1 MTEILAIIPARGGS
15 KGIPRKNIRSFA
27 GYPLIAYSIAA
38 GLQAK
43 TVTRVI
49 ASTDDPEIADVARQ
63 CGAETPFLRPAE
75 FAQDNSTDLPLFQ
88 HALQWLDEHEGYKPD
103 VVVQLRPTSPLRPSD
118 CVDRAVN
125 SLLAHPDADSVRG
138 VVSAGQNPHKM
149 WVLSGEDAP
158 MKNLLSVPGLDEPY
172 NAPRQSLPP
181 IYWQTGHIDAIRR
194 ETILQKGSMSG
205 ERVYPLV
212 IDARYTVDIDNLND
226 WARYEAMVYAG
237 NLDIVSP
244 GRVRRPRPEKVK
256 LIVSDFDGVF
266 TDNRVW
272 TDQHG
277 KESVAGSR
285 SDGLRIRE
293 LREQGIEVVILSSE
307 ENPVV
312 VARAKKLG
320 IEAVQETDTRK
331 KGDALKNLLS
341 RKGVEPA
348 NVIFMGNDVN
358 DLPCFGIAGWSV
370 AVADAYPE
378 VLRAADHVLQ
388 AAGGHGAPRELFD
401 LVLNKS

>member
-1 MTEILAIIPARGGS
+1 M
-15 KGIPRKNIRSFA
+15 
-27 GYPLIAYSIAA
+27 
-38 GLQAK
+38 QAK

-49 ASTDDPEIADVARQ
+49 VSTDDREIADVARQ
-63 CGAETPFLRPAE
+63 CGAEAPFLRPAE

-88 HALQWLDEHEGYKPD
+88 HALRWLDEHEGYKPE
-103 VVVQLRPTSPLRPSD
+103 VVVQLRPTSPLRPRD

-138 VVSAGQNPHKM
+138 VVAAGQNPHKM

-158 MKNLLSVPGLDEPY
+158 MKNLLSVPGLAEPY

-205 ERVYPLV
+205 ERIYPLV
-212 IDARYTVDIDNLND
+212 IDTRYTVDIDNLND

-237 NLDIVSP
+237 SLDIVSP

-293 LREQGIEVVILSSE
+293 LREQGIEVLILSSE

-331 KGDALKNLLS
+331 KGEALKNLLA
-341 RKGVEPA
+341 RKGVEPSH
-348 NVIFMGNDVN
+348 VIFMGNDVN
-358 DLPCFGIAGWSV
+358 DLPCFEIAGWSV

-388 AAGGHGAPRELFD
+388 SAGGHGAPRELFD

>member
-1 MTEILAIIPARGGS
+1 MNEVLAIIPARGGS

-103 VVVQLRPTSPLRPSD
+103 VVVQLRPTSPLRQRD

-125 SLLAHPDADSVRG
+125 TLLAHPDADSVRG
-138 VVSAGQNPHKM
+138 VVAAGQNPHKM

-158 MKNLLSVPGLDEPY
+158 MKNLLSLPGLDEPY
-172 NAPRQSLPP
+172 NAPRQVLPP

-244 GRVRRPRPEKVK
+244 GRARRPRPEKVK

-293 LREQGIEVVILSSE
+293 LREQGIEVLILSSE

-358 DLPCFGIAGWSV
+358 DLPCFEIAGWSV

-378 VLRAADHVLQ
+378 VLRAADYVLQ

>member
-1 MTEILAIIPARGGS
+1 MTEVLAIIPARGGS

-49 ASTDDPEIADVARQ
+49 ASTDDAEIADVARQ

-88 HALQWLDEHEGYKPD
+88 HALQWLDAHESYQPD
-103 VVVQLRPTSPLRPSD
+103 VVVQLRPTSPLRPRD

-125 SLLAHPDADSVRG
+125 NLLAHPDADSVRG
-138 VVSAGQNPHKM
+138 VVSAAQNPYKM
-149 WVLSGEDAP
+149 WMLSGEDAP

-172 NAPRQSLPP
+172 NAPRQVLPP
-181 IYWQTGHIDAIRR
+181 IYWQTGHIDAIRLG
-194 ETILQKGSMSG
+194 TILHQGSMSG

-244 GRVRRPRPEKVK
+244 GRARRPRPEKVK

-277 KESVAGSR
+277 KETVAGSR

-293 LREQGIEVVILSSE
+293 LREQGIEVLILSSE

-312 VARAKKLG
+312 VERAKKLG

-358 DLPCFGIAGWSV
+358 DLPCFEIAGWSV
-370 AVADAYPE
+370 AVADAYPA
-378 VLRAADHVLQ
+378 VLRAADYVLQ